1 MDKLIFLDVDGVLN
15 NQTWALKMF
24 KEEGVRVYSEDILED
39 RALRLL
45 KRLVDETGAKIIVSS
60 AWRKIPKSYDAL
72 KTQLKHYGV
81 VVDGETP
88 YVGSVRG
95 DDITAWFNR
104 NPGDYRYVILD
115 DDSDMDGHMNHLFQT
130 DFDTGLT
137 YEIVEKCI
145 SALNSDGLPE

>member
-60 AWRKIPKSYDAL
+60 AWRKIPGSYDAL
-72 KTQLKHYGV
+72 KAQLNHYGLSV
-81 VVDGETP
+81 AGDTP
-88 YVGSVRG
+88 YAGGVRG
-95 DDITAWFNR
+95 DDISAWFNR

-115 DDSDMDGHMNHLFQT
+115 DDSDMDGHMEHLVQT

-137 YEIVEKCI
+137 YDIVERCI
-145 SALNSDGLPE
+145 SMLNSDAATA